1 MKRAIGTTAALSVF
15 LFSLLVSEG
24 LMGGGAGATKNPFD
38 RYKKNIAALEA
49 KIQKLDADSKIR
61 EQLEKKLEKEKQLA
75 KKAAENMKKP
85 IDRKIYQLETKIAKL
100 LNRNQDTSKLSAQVD
115 EQHAKLKQIDG
126 WLAEA
131 LGDANKAE
139 GADKALKKGKRFLD
153 AL

>member
-1 MKRAIGTTAALSVF
+1 MKRAIGMMAALFAF
-15 LFSLLVSEG
+15 LFSFLVSG
-24 LMGGGAGATKNPFD
+24 ALVAGGSGTTKNPFE

-49 KIQKLDADSKIR
+49 KIQKLDADSKMR

-75 KKAAENMKKP
+75 RKAAENMKKP

-100 LNRNQDTSKLSAQVD
+100 LNKNQDTSKLSAQVD
-115 EQHAKLKQIDG
+115 EQHAKLKQIDE

-131 LGDANKAE
+131 LGEKNNAE
-139 GADKALKKGKRFLD
+139 NPDKALKKGQRFLD